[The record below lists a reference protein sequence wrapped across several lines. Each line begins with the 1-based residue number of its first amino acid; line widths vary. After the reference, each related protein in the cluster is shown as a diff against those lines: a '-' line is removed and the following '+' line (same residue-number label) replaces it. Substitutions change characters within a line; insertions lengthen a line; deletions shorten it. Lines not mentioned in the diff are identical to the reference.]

1 MSGIKTIIFCSTGMM
16 NYSVSEIFNLLLFF
30 IAFELYVCV
39 DLVKNSWCGFW
50 GRGLGGRDETRMFG
64 CVYLECVVVCE

>member
-1 MSGIKTIIFCSTGMM
+1 M
-16 NYSVSEIFNLLLFF
+16 
-30 IAFELYVCV
+30 CV

-50 GRGLGGRDETRMFG
+50 GRGLGGRDETGMFG